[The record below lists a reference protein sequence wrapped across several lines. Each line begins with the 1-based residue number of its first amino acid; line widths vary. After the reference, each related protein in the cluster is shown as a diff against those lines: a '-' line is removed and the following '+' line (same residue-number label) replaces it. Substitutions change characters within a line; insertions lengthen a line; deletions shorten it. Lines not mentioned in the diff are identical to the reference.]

1 MSISTRHTPALSR
14 CHTEKNTPWR
24 TSPARRA
31 SVDFHGPVVNPM
43 SPLRATLACAGC
55 HSSRTALGSA
65 CAGRC
70 SHASRKRIGAGS
82 KAMPSAEKFARN
94 AARIPCS
101 NDIRA
106 KASSASTSDP
116 SAISVASGSCAYGGV
131 APYMTIAAA
140 VARMR
145 QNREE
150 CMPRSIISGF
160 CAKPMR
166 VPVLFAALFA
176 AALLH
181 AAPASVPS
189 TAELPQYTTAS
200 IPAPAV
206 AAQSYFVLDTLSGQ
220 TLAAGNAGD
229 KRDPASLTK
238 LMTAYLVFGAMRS
251 KAITP
256 SQMVT
261 VSQKAWRAEGSRMF
275 IEPRKAVS
283 VDELVRGVIVQ
294 SGNDASIALAELV
307 AGSEEAFVE
316 KMNREAAR
324 LGLAGTHFINSTGV
338 SDARHYS
345 TAADMAQLAA
355 ALIRD
360 YPEYYPIYSQKEF
373 RYNNITQPNRNR
385 LLWTD
390 PYVDGVKTGH
400 TEAAGWC
407 LIASAKRGDRRLL
420 AVVLGANS
428 DAARASE
435 AQKRL
440 NWGLQTF
447 DTVQLYQSGK
457 PVSTLRGW
465 KRAQGEVKA
474 GFLADRYLTVPKGK
488 AGNLALTLEA
498 QEPLVAPVARAQ
510 RVGIV
515 KVALEGRP
523 VAEFPLIALE
533 DVAPANIFGRAWDTV
548 RLWFA
553 K

>member
-1 MSISTRHTPALSR
+1 MR
-14 CHTEKNTPWR
+14 
-24 TSPARRA
+24 
-31 SVDFHGPVVNPM
+31 
-43 SPLRATLACAGC
+43 PLAFLAA
-55 HSSRTALGSA
+55 
-65 CAGRC
+65 
-70 SHASRKRIGAGS
+70 
-82 KAMPSAEKFARN
+82 F
-94 AARIPCS
+94 
-101 NDIRA
+101 
-106 KASSASTSDP
+106 
-116 SAISVASGSCAYGGV
+116 
-131 APYMTIAAA
+131 
-140 VARMR
+140 
-145 QNREE
+145 
-150 CMPRSIISGF
+150 
-160 CAKPMR
+160 
-166 VPVLFAALFA
+166 FAAI
-176 AALLH
+176 LH
-181 AAPASVPS
+181 AAPAPQSPAAEAPPS
-189 TAELPQYTTAS
+189 AS
-200 IPAPAV
+200 ATVPAPGV
-206 AAQSYFVLDTLSGQ
+206 AAQSYFLLDTLSGQ
-220 TLAAGNAGD
+220 TLAAGNATE

-238 LMTAYLVFGAMRS
+238 LMTAYLVFGALRS
-251 KAITP
+251 KAIVP

-283 VDELVRGVIVQ
+283 VDELIRGMIVQ

-324 LGLAGTHFINSTGV
+324 LALAATHFINSTGV
-338 SDARHYS
+338 SDAQHYS

-407 LIASAKRGDRRLL
+407 LVASAKRGDRRLL

-435 AQKRL
+435 AQKLL
-440 NWGLQTF
+440 NWGFQTF

-457 PVSTLRGW
+457 PVSTLRVW
-465 KRAQGEVKA
+465 KGAQPDIKA
-474 GFLADRYLTVPKGK
+474 GFLADRYLTLPKGK

-510 RVGIV
+510 RVGVV

-523 VAEFPLIALE
+523 MAEFPLIALE
-533 DVAPANIFGRAWDTV
+533 DVAPANFFGRAWDTV
-548 RLWFA
+548 RLWFT